1 MLDEKDLQAI
11 AQLIK
16 AQVDPINDRLDTL
29 ERTMATKEDLADT
42 KVLMAAYFDLK
53 FGLLAGQ
60 LKLIQEKQI
69 PAEALDDAEDR
80 LDVLEAVVKRHSR
93 EIEKLK

>member
-1 MLDEKDLQAI
+1 MLDKKDLQAI

-42 KVLMAAYFDLK
+42 KVLMAAYFDPK
-53 FGLLAGQ
+53 FGLLADQ
-60 LKLIQEKQI
+60 MKLIQEKQI

>member
-1 MLDEKDLQAI
+1 MLDKKDLQTI

-42 KVLMAAYFDLK
+42 KVLMAAYFDPK
-53 FGLLAGQ
+53 FGLLADQ

>member
-42 KVLMAAYFDLK
+42 KVLMAAYFDPK
-53 FGLLAGQ
+53 FGLLADQ

-93 EIEKLK
+93 KIEKLK

>member
-1 MLDEKDLQAI
+1 MLDKKDLQAI

-42 KVLMAAYFDLK
+42 KVLMAAYFDPT
-53 FGLLAGQ
+53 FGLLADQ